1 VRVGENAITVYHVG
15 CGVVS
20 LVIDIIFATLDARM
34 TTHNT
39 TKISEATHTH
49 TFRSTIYMYHTL
61 LTQYLSTIFYM
72 LSAPPNHIALNTQL
86 NYV

>member
-49 TFRSTIYMYHTL
+49 IPIHHIHVSHTFNS
-61 LTQYLSTIFYM
+61 IFID
-72 LSAPPNHIALNTQL
+72 HIL
-86 NYV
+86 YVK